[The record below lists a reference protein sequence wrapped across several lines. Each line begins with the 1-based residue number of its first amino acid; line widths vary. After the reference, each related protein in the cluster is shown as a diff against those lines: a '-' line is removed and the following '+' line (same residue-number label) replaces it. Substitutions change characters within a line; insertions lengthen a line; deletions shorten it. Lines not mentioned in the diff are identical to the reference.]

1 MKLKLFNTLTR
12 KKEVVKPGEDNFI
25 KEYTCGPTV
34 YHFAHI
40 GNLRTYIFEDLL
52 KRTLLYNRFKV
63 KHVMNITDVGHLTSD
78 EDTGEDKMEVGAKR
92 EKKSAWEI
100 AEFYTKAFKEDLKKL
115 NILPPDVWCKATDHI
130 KEQIELIKILEQKGY
145 TYVIEDGVYFDTSK
159 LKEYGKLARLDIK
172 GLQEGARIDVRGKK
186 HKTDFAL
193 WKLSPKNQKRQM
205 EWNSPWGIGFPGW
218 HIECSAMAQKY
229 LGNPFDIHCGGIDH
243 IPVHHTNEI
252 AQTEAATGK
261 PLAKIWIHGEF
272 LVEKEGKMS
281 KSKGNILTLA
291 AIEEKGYDPLA
302 YRYLCLT
309 THYRMQLT
317 FSWDAVE
324 SAKIALMRLK
334 EKISSIKQIKES
346 KEERKKIQE
355 QIKKKI
361 NDDLD
366 SPAVLASLW
375 SIMKDKEKSDTEKK
389 IFAEECD
396 KVLGL
401 NLQEEQKQE
410 SIPTEITK
418 RAEQRQEARKKG
430 DFKKSDLLRE
440 EIKQKGFLVEDTKE
454 GFKVKKA

>member
-1 MKLKLFNTLTR
+1 
-12 KKEVVKPGEDNFI
+12 
-25 KEYTCGPTV
+25 
-34 YHFAHI
+34 
-40 GNLRTYIFEDLL
+40 
-52 KRTLLYNRFKV
+52 
-63 KHVMNITDVGHLTSD
+63 
-78 EDTGEDKMEVGAKR
+78 
-92 EKKSAWEI
+92 
-100 AEFYTKAFKEDLKKL
+100 
-115 NILPPDVWCKATDHI
+115 
-130 KEQIELIKILEQKGY
+130 
-145 TYVIEDGVYFDTSK
+145 
-159 LKEYGKLARLDIK
+159 
-172 GLQEGARIDVRGKK
+172 
-186 HKTDFAL
+186 
-193 WKLSPKNQKRQM
+193 
-205 EWNSPWGIGFPGW
+205 
-218 HIECSAMAQKY
+218 MAQKY